1 MEKYK
6 ELFDKLFSSINNR
19 LLFLEEKNIEKEVL
33 NERVTLLNELVE
45 CFELTDYA
53 AIGVELDNISRLIN
67 KIFTNGE
74 YQNLFRDLVRNVNAF
89 NTYVSNGVDLYSD
102 EIKRVITFINEFK
115 SRLIVDLSSSENKL
129 KEYDGFSREDIVKY
143 KNILRSFKCD
153 CPLTDVELEMLSKDV
168 IEKEFEFNDQIR
180 LFENIRMFNSNSVLT
195 DDSISIL
202 NMVDFGY
209 EEIELPVLEDSEKK
223 KLSFIVGG
231 YASLM
236 DSSMFDFEE
245 FSNDVVLDDK
255 NYSLNGFSF
264 VIDSLL
270 LKLQDKIYEVSSF
283 YDEKG
288 FYLDEN
294 LRTECVKEFNKYVEL
309 YNMLRDYRENS
320 ISLYKSEK
328 YEDLIEEDAV
338 NNLYF
343 AFPGDVD
350 ENSVSYFEKDLKDVP
365 EEYLSRVGS
374 LLFDFKKGILTKK
387 HIETFSGN
395 DIRLNGYKKLKSD
408 FIRILVKHI
417 SENNHLI
424 VGVFVKKKMS
434 DYLNYPSMTKRN
446 TNVDVNNP
454 LMGIEVEKRIVSYV
468 SDNKRVSSR

>member
-6 ELFDKLFSSINNR
+6 ELFDRLFTSINNR
-19 LLFLEEKNIEKEVL
+19 ILVLENKTQEKEVL
-33 NERVTLLNELVE
+33 QEKVRLLNELVE

-115 SRLIVDLSSSENKL
+115 THLIVDLSGLENKL

-168 IEKEFEFNDQIR
+168 IEKEFDFNDQIR

-195 DDSISIL
+195 DDSVSIL

-209 EEIELPVLEDSEKK
+209 EEIELPVLENSEKK
-223 KLSFIVGG
+223 RFSFIVGG

-255 NYSLNGFSF
+255 NYSLDGFSF
-264 VIDSLL
+264 VVDSLL

-350 ENSVSYFEKDLKDVP
+350 ENSVSYFEKDLKHVP
-365 EEYLSRVGS
+365 EEYLSRVSS
-374 LLFDFKKGILTKK
+374 LLFDFKSDLLSEKKKKNLSVNDGTLKGYKELKDD
-387 HIETFSGN
+387 
-395 DIRLNGYKKLKSD
+395 DIRIVLKH
-408 FIRILVKHI
+408 F
-417 SENNHLI
+417 SEHNYVI
-424 VGVFVKKKMS
+424 IGVFVKKRTS
-434 DYLNYPSMTKRN
+434 DFENYPTMGKRN
-446 TNVDVNNP
+446 TYVDVDNP
-454 LMGIEVEKRIVSYV
+454 LMGIEVEKRIVSYINE
-468 SDNKRVSSR
+468 NKRVSSR